1 MHLFWLKIGCYN
13 SNHLARKYM
22 NTYKIQA
29 FIWRH
34 QVSLGLISVSELV
47 AWADTMVEHESEV
60 PLWIID
66 LCVSKTV
73 TDAVAALQSNIEA
86 TSEEGD
92 WGLLKGIIKDG
103 LETEKLTTEQAF
115 AYLCEHAPSS
125 EEDLIFQINQAYDD
139 LEMGYGSM
147 EEIRNDV
154 LKYLRGETL
163 E

>member
-1 MHLFWLKIGCYN
+1 
-13 SNHLARKYM
+13 M
-22 NTYKIQA
+22 NTYKIQS

-34 QVSLGLISVSELV
+34 QVSLGLISVAELV

-60 PLWIID
+60 DSWILD

-73 TDAVAALQSNIEA
+73 NDAVTALQVNIEA
-86 TSEEGD
+86 TSEEED
-92 WGLLKGIIKDG
+92 WVLLKGIIKDG
-103 LETEKLTTEQAF
+103 LEAKKLTTNQAF

-125 EEDLIFQINQAYDD
+125 EEDVIFRINQAYDD

-147 EEIRNDV
+147 EEIRTDI
-154 LKYLRGETL
+154 LKYFRGETL

>member
-1 MHLFWLKIGCYN
+1 
-13 SNHLARKYM
+13 M
-22 NTYKIQA
+22 NTYKIQS

-34 QVSLGLISVSELV
+34 QVSLGIISVSELV

-60 PLWIID
+60 DSWILD

-73 TDAVAALQSNIEA
+73 TDAVAALKTNIET
-86 TSEEGD
+86 TSKEQD

-103 LETEKLTTEQAF
+103 LHAKKLTTEQAF

-125 EEDLIFQINQAYDD
+125 EEDVIFQINQAYDD

-147 EEIRNDV
+147 EEIRSDI
-154 LKYLRGETL
+154 LKYFQGETL
-163 E
+163 D

>member
-1 MHLFWLKIGCYN
+1 
-13 SNHLARKYM
+13 M
-22 NTYKIQA
+22 NTYKIQS

-34 QVSLGLISVSELV
+34 QVSLGLISVAELV

-60 PLWIID
+60 DSWILD

-73 TDAVAALQSNIEA
+73 TDAVAALQTNIET
-86 TSEEGD
+86 TSKEED
-92 WGLLKGIIKDG
+92 WVLLKGIIKDG

-125 EEDLIFQINQAYDD
+125 EEDVIFQINQAYDD

-147 EEIRNDV
+147 EEIRSDI
-154 LKYLRGETL
+154 LKYFQGETL
-163 E
+163 D